1 MKRLLSLALSATLAL
16 ALVGCGSSSGFSGSK
31 SEGAMYSTPSA
42 APMAPMEMMDMNGL
56 AEESAAG
63 AVGDITP
70 AGRKI
75 IYHANLT
82 LETKNYNST
91 CTALRQAAAEAGG
104 YMESTNEY
112 GSAEYGNRSAYFCF
126 RIPTDKY
133 RSFLG
138 TVDESG
144 SVVRRS
150 ESTEDITSSYVDVEA
165 RIASLEA
172 QKAKLEE
179 LRDKA
184 ETLDDLLTIEERISN
199 VQYQLESYIAQ
210 RRLYDNQVD
219 YCTVNVSVDE
229 VAVYTP
235 VNTFGSR
242 IRSAFGDSLDEFTDF
257 LEDLAIFIIYALP
270 YLILLVILLAI
281 VRLIIKKLPKRAPR
295 QPKQPKA
302 KKGAANTDYA
312 PLYAPAKNEAD
323 ENADPQ

>member
-1 MKRLLSLALSATLAL
+1 MKRLLSLALSAALAL
-16 ALVGCGSSSGFSGSK
+16 ALVSCGSSTGFSSSK
-31 SEGAMYSTPSA
+31 SEGAMYSAPSA
-42 APMAPMEMMDMNGL
+42 APMAPMEMMDNGL

-63 AVGDITP
+63 SVGDTAP

-75 IYHANLT
+75 IYTANLD
-82 LETKNYNST
+82 LETKDYNSA

-112 GSAEYGNRSAYFCF
+112 GSAENGNRSAYFCF
-126 RIPTDKY
+126 RIPSDKY

-138 TVDESG
+138 AVDESG

-179 LRDKA
+179 LREKA
-184 ETLDDLLTIEERISN
+184 ETLEDLLTIEGRISD

-242 IRSAFGDSLDEFTDF
+242 IRSAFGDSLDGFADF
-257 LEDLAIFIIYALP
+257 LEDFAIFLIYALP
-270 YLILLVILLAI
+270 YLILLAVILAV
-281 VRLIIKKLPKRAPR
+281 VRLFFKKLPKRAP
-295 QPKQPKA
+295 KQTKGKKA
-302 KKGAANTDYA
+302 AANTDYA
-312 PLYAPAKNEAD
+312 PLYAPAKKEAD
-323 ENADPQ
+323 DTTDPQ